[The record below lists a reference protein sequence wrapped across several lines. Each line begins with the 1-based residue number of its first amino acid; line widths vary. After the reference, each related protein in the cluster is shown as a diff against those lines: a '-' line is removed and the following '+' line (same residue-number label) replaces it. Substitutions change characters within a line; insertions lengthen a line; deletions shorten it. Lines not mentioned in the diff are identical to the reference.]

1 MDGYHRFRGNQWPER
16 RRMFE
21 GLADLGQQPRAMV
34 VSCADSRVDPGMIF
48 DAGPGELFV
57 VRNVANLVPPYTP
70 DSGYHGTSAALEFGV
85 RVLEVNELLVM
96 GHGLCGGVRAMLQ
109 GVPPEASD
117 FVAGWIG
124 IASRARDR
132 ALACDDGMDRQLC
145 CEQET
150 VKLSLDNLMTF
161 PWIAERVAS
170 GCLHLHGAHFDIR
183 TGQLSLLGPD
193 GTFDSVPSRL
203 PCRSARQNKVAERAA
218 PRMHRTEAA
227 ISTPN
232 VAATPVTRN

>member
-1 MDGYHRFRGNQWPER
+1 
-16 RRMFE
+16 
-21 GLADLGQQPRAMV
+21 MV

-203 PCRSARQNKVAERAA
+203 PCRSARQNKAAERAA

>member
-1 MDGYHRFRGNQWPER
+1 MQRLLVGYHRFRGSQWPER

-21 GLADLGQQPRAMV
+21 DLADDGQQPRAMV

-57 VRNVANLVPPYTP
+57 VRNVANLVPPYAP

-85 RVLEVNELLVM
+85 RVLEVSELLVM

-109 GVPPEASD
+109 GTPPEASD

-124 IASRARDR
+124 IAARARDR
-132 ALACDDGMDRQLC
+132 ALACDDGTDRQLC

-170 GCLHLHGAHFDIR
+170 GRLRLHGAHFDIR
-183 TGQLSLLGPD
+183 TGQLSLLGAD
-193 GTFDSVPSRL
+193 GTFDCVPASV
-203 PCRSARQNKVAERAA
+203 AG
-218 PRMHRTEAA
+218 
-227 ISTPN
+227 
-232 VAATPVTRN
+232 

>member
-1 MDGYHRFRGNQWPER
+1 MRRLLDGYHRFRGNHWPER

-21 GLADLGQQPRAMV
+21 DLADIGQQPRAMV

-57 VRNVANLVPPYTP
+57 VRNVANLVPPYAP
-70 DSGYHGTSAALEFGV
+70 DSAYHGTSAALEFGV
-85 RVLEVNELLVM
+85 RVLEVSELLVM

-109 GVPPEASD
+109 GTPPEASD

-124 IASRARDR
+124 LAARARDR
-132 ALACDDGMDRQLC
+132 ALACDDGVDRQLC

-161 PWIAERVAS
+161 PWIAERVAT
-170 GCLHLHGAHFDIR
+170 GRLHLHGAHFDIR
-183 TGQLSLLGPD
+183 TGQLSLLGAG
-193 GTFDSVPSRL
+193 GTFDEVPAS
-203 PCRSARQNKVAERAA
+203 PAV
-218 PRMHRTEAA
+218 
-227 ISTPN
+227 
-232 VAATPVTRN
+232 